1 MDKEL
6 EDFLDEYSKII
17 CALINAFKDY
27 IYSLRAFI
35 NSIIIIICS
44 IRCIS
49 TIIMI
54 CKSLHS
60 NIILIIDFCAIII
73 SIMLLL
79 YYKYKY
85 IKNGSM
91 VRTKSGELAI
101 VYIYM
106 RNNMTNDEKINFIEQ
121 CAKIYKQHFICIMR
135 GE

>member
-27 IYSLRAFI
+27 IYSLRSFI

-44 IRCIS
+44 ICAIN

-54 CKSLHS
+54 YKSMHS

-85 IKNGSM
+85 IKNDYIISA
-91 VRTKSGELAI
+91 KLAELAI

-121 CAKIYKQHFICIMR
+121 CSKIYKQHFICIMR
-135 GE
+135 GK

>member
-27 IYSLRAFI
+27 IYSLRSFI

-44 IRCIS
+44 ICAIN

-54 CKSLHS
+54 CKSMHS
-60 NIILIIDFCAIII
+60 NIILIIDFCTIII

-79 YYKYKY
+79 YYKYEY

>member
-27 IYSLRAFI
+27 IYSLRSFI

-44 IRCIS
+44 ICGIS

-60 NIILIIDFCAIII
+60 TIILIIDFCVIII

-101 VYIYM
+101 SYIYL

>member
-27 IYSLRAFI
+27 IYSLRSFI

-44 IRCIS
+44 ICGIS

-60 NIILIIDFCAIII
+60 NIILIIDFCVIII

-101 VYIYM
+101 LYIYM

>member
-27 IYSLRAFI
+27 IYSLRSFI

-44 IRCIS
+44 ICGIS

-60 NIILIIDFCAIII
+60 NIILIIDFCVIII

-101 VYIYM
+101 SYIYM

>member
-27 IYSLRAFI
+27 IYSLRSFI

-44 IRCIS
+44 ICSIS

-60 NIILIIDFCAIII
+60 NIILIIDFCVIII

-101 VYIYM
+101 SYIYM

>member
-27 IYSLRAFI
+27 IYSLRSFI

-44 IRCIS
+44 ICGIS

-79 YYKYKY
+79 YYKYEY

>member
-27 IYSLRAFI
+27 IYSLRSFI

-44 IRCIS
+44 ICGIS

-60 NIILIIDFCAIII
+60 NIILIIDFCVIII

-85 IKNGSM
+85 IKNSSM

-101 VYIYM
+101 SYIYM

>member
-27 IYSLRAFI
+27 IYSLRSFI

-44 IRCIS
+44 ICGIS

-101 VYIYM
+101 SYIYM

>member
-1 MDKEL
+1 
-6 EDFLDEYSKII
+6 
-17 CALINAFKDY
+17 
-27 IYSLRAFI
+27 
-35 NSIIIIICS
+35 
-44 IRCIS
+44 
-49 TIIMI
+49 MI
-54 CKSLHS
+54 CKSMHS

-79 YYKYKY
+79 YYKYEY

-106 RNNMTNDEKINFIEQ
+106 RNNMTNDEKNNFIEQ

>member
-27 IYSLRAFI
+27 IYSLRSFI

-44 IRCIS
+44 ICGIN

-54 CKSLHS
+54 YKSMHS
-60 NIILIIDFCAIII
+60 NIILIIDFCTIII

-79 YYKYKY
+79 YYKYEY

>member
-6 EDFLDEYSKII
+6 VDFLDEYSKII

-27 IYSLRAFI
+27 IYSLRSFI

-44 IRCIS
+44 ICGIS

-60 NIILIIDFCAIII
+60 NIILIIDFCVIII

-101 VYIYM
+101 SYIYM

>member
-1 MDKEL
+1 MK
-6 EDFLDEYSKII
+6 
-17 CALINAFKDY
+17 
-27 IYSLRAFI
+27 
-35 NSIIIIICS
+35 
-44 IRCIS
+44 

-54 CKSLHS
+54 YKSMHS
-60 NIILIIDFCAIII
+60 NIILIIDFCTIII

-79 YYKYKY
+79 YYKYEY

-121 CAKIYKQHFICIMR
+121 CAKIYKQHFIYIMR

>member
-27 IYSLRAFI
+27 IYSLRSFI

-44 IRCIS
+44 ICVIN

-54 CKSLHS
+54 CKSMHS

-79 YYKYKY
+79 YYRYKY
-85 IKNGSM
+85 IKNG
-91 VRTKSGELAI
+91 
-101 VYIYM
+101 YI
-106 RNNMTNDEKINFIEQ
+106 IS
-121 CAKIYKQHFICIMR
+121 AKLGLPTYLPFSN
-135 GE
+135 

>member
-27 IYSLRAFI
+27 IYSLRSFI

-44 IRCIS
+44 ICGIS

-60 NIILIIDFCAIII
+60 NIILIIYFCVIII

-101 VYIYM
+101 SYIYM

>member
-27 IYSLRAFI
+27 IYSLRSFI

-44 IRCIS
+44 ICAIN

-54 CKSLHS
+54 CKSMHS
-60 NIILIIDFCAIII
+60 NIILIIDFCTIII

-79 YYKYKY
+79 YYRYKY
-85 IKNGSM
+85 IKNGYIISA
-91 VRTKSGELAI
+91 KLAELAI
-101 VYIYM
+101 SYIYM
-106 RNNMTNDEKINFIEQ
+106 RNNMTDDEKNNFIDQ
-121 CAKIYKQHFICIMR
+121 CEKIYKQHFICIMR

>member
-27 IYSLRAFI
+27 IYSLRSFI

-44 IRCIS
+44 ICCIS

-54 CKSLHS
+54 YKSMHS

>member
-27 IYSLRAFI
+27 IYSLRSFI

-44 IRCIS
+44 ICAIN

-54 CKSLHS
+54 CKSMHS

-79 YYKYKY
+79 YYKYEY

-121 CAKIYKQHFICIMR
+121 CSKIYKQHFICIMR

>member
-27 IYSLRAFI
+27 IYSLRSFI

-44 IRCIS
+44 ICSIS

-54 CKSLHS
+54 YKSMHS
-60 NIILIIDFCAIII
+60 NIILIIDFCTIII

-79 YYKYKY
+79 YYKYEY

>member
-27 IYSLRAFI
+27 IYSLRSFI

-44 IRCIS
+44 ICAIN

-54 CKSLHS
+54 CKSMHS
-60 NIILIIDFCAIII
+60 NIILIIDFCTIII

>member
-27 IYSLRAFI
+27 IYSLRSFI

-44 IRCIS
+44 VCCIS